1 MTFLD
6 RYIQTAGVTF
16 TPPAF
21 HRWACLSLVAA
32 ALADRVWLEKLKKH
46 VYPNLYVMLVGPSGC
61 GKGEALDMM
70 MKLASDVPSLLGR
83 ILRGGL
89 TKQRLLDILGGRS
102 TKREKG
108 EAVVSEAKANTSPW
122 IIYPELYNSLGA
134 GGPVAE
140 AFIANL
146 TDLYTGSPVP
156 MTEGTRTWGDVVIEK
171 YCMRGNV
178 EVLTPAGWKA
188 LDRCEST
195 ETMLQW
201 QPGGALS
208 WTIGKLVTMEH
219 AGVLHTWQS
228 PLHHCSYTPEHR
240 IPTYGGR
247 SKQQLKVESAAR
259 VSQLKEASIPI
270 TGVLASGAENPLWL
284 RLLLAIQADG
294 CIQHRGRAVYFGLK
308 KQRKIDRLFGL
319 CAALGIPVVELK
331 SRPTGQRLF
340 KLRHAIVDQIKA
352 VLGPDKHFGPWL
364 LQLSA
369 EGRRVFLDEIVW
381 WDGHESRTGKG
392 NQRNG
397 YSSRHEENVKWVAT
411 VCHLSGKAAYIAQRP
426 SAWYVT
432 IRDQDRTTLCQKAHR
447 VETYDGTVYCVE
459 VPSSYVL
466 VRSNGKIH
474 VTGNCVNW
482 TAGTTESWLKKSL
495 SPEAIL
501 SGFFGRT
508 VTITG
513 TYQDEWIEAVF
524 PQNYNDLWRLLT
536 GQLEQICQ
544 MAGPIALSPEAQHIR
559 VQWMRSREVPTDPFL
574 RPMYQR
580 DDDLFLKLCMV
591 LAACDL
597 SYTVTRDHA
606 LRARDL
612 VRERWAPGAALVR
625 VAQSKPESDQL
636 ETISSYI
643 RQAGRM
649 DHSTLVHKCSGRG
662 IMAKTVNSVIDTLTQ
677 GGRVTMDVVGRKRWY
692 QWQAGRPMAA
702 VDVQPEVELAAAE
715 PQAADL
721 HPQTS

>member
-1 MTFLD
+1 M
-6 RYIQTAGVTF
+6 
-16 TPPAF
+16 
-21 HRWACLSLVAA
+21 
-32 ALADRVWLEKLKKH
+32 
-46 VYPNLYVMLVGPSGC
+46 N
-61 GKGEALDMM
+61 
-70 MKLASDVPSLLGR
+70 
-83 ILRGGL
+83 
-89 TKQRLLDILGGRS
+89 
-102 TKREKG
+102 
-108 EAVVSEAKANTSPW
+108 
-122 IIYPELYNSLGA
+122 
-134 GGPVAE
+134 
-140 AFIANL
+140 IA
-146 TDLYTGSPVP
+146 DLYTGSPVP

-171 YCMRGNV
+171 Y
-178 EVLTPAGWKA
+178 
-188 LDRCEST
+188 
-195 ETMLQW
+195 
-201 QPGGALS
+201 
-208 WTIGKLVTMEH
+208 
-219 AGVLHTWQS
+219 
-228 PLHHCSYTPEHR
+228 
-240 IPTYGGR
+240 
-247 SKQQLKVESAAR
+247 
-259 VSQLKEASIPI
+259 
-270 TGVLASGAENPLWL
+270 
-284 RLLLAIQADG
+284 
-294 CIQHRGRAVYFGLK
+294 
-308 KQRKIDRLFGL
+308 
-319 CAALGIPVVELK
+319 
-331 SRPTGQRLF
+331 
-340 KLRHAIVDQIKA
+340 
-352 VLGPDKHFGPWL
+352 
-364 LQLSA
+364 
-369 EGRRVFLDEIVW
+369 
-381 WDGHESRTGKG
+381 
-392 NQRNG
+392 
-397 YSSRHEENVKWVAT
+397 
-411 VCHLSGKAAYIAQRP
+411 
-426 SAWYVT
+426 
-432 IRDQDRTTLCQKAHR
+432 
-447 VETYDGTVYCVE
+447 
-459 VPSSYVL
+459 
-466 VRSNGKIH
+466 
-474 VTGNCVNW
+474 CVNW

-544 MAGPIALSPEAQHIR
+544 MAGPIALSPDAQHIR

-702 VDVQPEVELAAAE
+702 VDVQPEVELGAAE
-715 PQAADL
+715 PQAAGL

>member
-21 HRWACLSLVAA
+21 HRWACLALVAA

-70 MKLASDVPSLLGR
+70 MKLASGIPSLMER

-108 EAVVSEAKANTSPW
+108 EAVVSEAKANTAPW

-171 YCMRGNV
+171 YTLN
-178 EVLTPAGWKA
+178 W
-188 LDRCEST
+188 
-195 ETMLQW
+195 
-201 QPGGALS
+201 
-208 WTIGKLVTMEH
+208 
-219 AGVLHTWQS
+219 
-228 PLHHCSYTPEHR
+228 CS
-240 IPTYGGR
+240 
-247 SKQQLKVESAAR
+247 
-259 VSQLKEASIPI
+259 
-270 TGVLASGAENPLWL
+270 
-284 RLLLAIQADG
+284 
-294 CIQHRGRAVYFGLK
+294 
-308 KQRKIDRLFGL
+308 
-319 CAALGIPVVELK
+319 
-331 SRPTGQRLF
+331 
-340 KLRHAIVDQIKA
+340 
-352 VLGPDKHFGPWL
+352 
-364 LQLSA
+364 
-369 EGRRVFLDEIVW
+369 
-381 WDGHESRTGKG
+381 
-392 NQRNG
+392 
-397 YSSRHEENVKWVAT
+397 
-411 VCHLSGKAAYIAQRP
+411 
-426 SAWYVT
+426 
-432 IRDQDRTTLCQKAHR
+432 
-447 VETYDGTVYCVE
+447 
-459 VPSSYVL
+459 
-466 VRSNGKIH
+466 
-474 VTGNCVNW
+474 
-482 TAGTTESWLKKSL
+482 GTTESWLKKSL

-544 MAGPIALSPEAQHIR
+544 MAGPIALSPDAQHIR

-636 ETISSYI
+636 ETIGSYI

-692 QWQAGRPMAA
+692 QWQVGRSMAA
-702 VDVQPEVELAAAE
+702 VDVQPEVELAAAG
-715 PQAADL
+715 PQPADL